1 MHQTNITVPL
11 ERRPGLR
18 EILKGS
24 LNFVCIVPFIYNE
37 KQSHTNF
44 LLKDFFNEEKGKKS
58 TN

>member
-11 ERRPGLR
+11 ERRSGLG

-24 LNFVCIVPFIYNE
+24 LNFICIVPFIYNE

-44 LLKDFFNEEKGKKS
+44 LLKDFFNEEKG
-58 TN
+58 